1 LEGANSSA
9 SVEAYV
15 LNIELILKLFKAS
28 DALLTRCVVIIEGG
42 NKDVFDKCLDSSKNT
57 VLKWI
62 SVIS

>member
-1 LEGANSSA
+1 LEGVNSGA

-28 DALLTRCVVIIEGG
+28 DALLIKCVVIIEGG
-42 NKDVFDKCLDSSKNT
+42 NKDVFNKCLDSSKNT